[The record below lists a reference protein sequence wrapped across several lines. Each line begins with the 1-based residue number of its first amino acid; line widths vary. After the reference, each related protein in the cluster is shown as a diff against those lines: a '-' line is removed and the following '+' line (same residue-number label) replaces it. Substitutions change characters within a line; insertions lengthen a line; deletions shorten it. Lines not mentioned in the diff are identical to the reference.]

1 MTQAAGDAELA
12 DPAGAGRRRT
22 RPGMR
27 SLVPTLVVVAG
38 ALLAAG
44 ARLPGIGWSPR
55 PDESGFTLVA
65 RSWHPTAES
74 PFGRYWVD
82 RPPLLIALV
91 RATDALGGVHGI
103 RWVAVAGCA
112 ALVLAAAGVALEV
125 ARTGAPDARGRTV
138 ILTVV
143 GTTALVSNPSIDL
156 VAAKGEVLSL
166 PLLVGSAWLV
176 LRALRTRSWP
186 AAAVAG
192 LLAGTALGL
201 KQSLAGALV
210 FAAVVLVGEWFRR
223 TLPAGALVRA
233 AAAFLVGMA
242 LPWVAVLAWALAEGV
257 HLSALWYAVFGFRA
271 DALDVIASGP
281 LGAPLRRAVDLVVV
295 SFTSGLALLLLWFLL
310 SLRRLGRERPV
321 LTVATLA
328 VLLVDCAALVMGG
341 SYWRPYLFGLV
352 PTAVLSLALLASG
365 TPGTSHRPARSR
377 VVTAVVVAVLVAGSV
392 LSGVKWVRTWPAA
405 AQPSTPLLVGQGIGA
420 ASRPGDTLTVWGGRA
435 DIQLASG
442 LDSPYEHLWS
452 LPART
457 RDPRAERLAAVL
469 DGPRAPTWFL
479 AWAGLD
485 AWNGLATSTVGPVLR
500 ERYVEVGKA
509 CRGHRLYRLR
519 DRPRPVPQVGCAAVR
534 AARAASPSSSSTSSP
549 SSSSSSSSNP
559 NR

>member
-1 MTQAAGDAELA
+1 MPSLA
-12 DPAGAGRRRT
+12 
-22 RPGMR
+22 
-27 SLVPTLVVVAG
+27 PTLVVVAG

-65 RSWHPTAES
+65 RAWDPSAAS
-74 PFGRYWVD
+74 PFGHYWVD

-103 RWVAVAGCA
+103 RWVAVVGCA

-125 ARTGAPDARGRTV
+125 ARTGAPDARERTV

-201 KQSLAGALV
+201 KQNLVGAVV
-210 FAAVVLVGEWFRR
+210 FAAVVLVGEWSRR
-223 TLPAGALVRA
+223 TLAAGALVRIGG
-233 AAAFLVGMA
+233 AFLAGTAVPLA
-242 LPWVAVLAWALAEGV
+242 AVLAWALAEGV
-257 HLSALWYAVFGFRA
+257 RLSALWYAVFGFRA
-271 DALDVIASGP
+271 DALDVIVSGSV
-281 LGAPLRRAVDLVVV
+281 GAPLRRAVDLVAV
-295 SFTSGLALLLLWFLL
+295 SFTSGLVLLLLWFLL
-310 SLRRLGRERPV
+310 SLRRIGRERPV
-321 LTVATLA
+321 VTAATLA
-328 VLLVDCAALVMGG
+328 VLLVDCTALVMGG

-352 PTAVLSLALLASG
+352 PVAVLALALLASG

-377 VVTAVVVAVLVAGSV
+377 VVTGVVVAGLVAGSV
-392 LSGVKWVRTWPAA
+392 LSVVRWVPTWPAA
-405 AQPSTPLLVGQGIGA
+405 GRPSTPVLVGQGIGA
-420 ASRPGDTLTVWGGRA
+420 ASRPGDALTVWGGRA

-442 LDSPYEHLWS
+442 LGSPYEHLWS

-457 RDPRAERLAAVL
+457 RDPRSERLAAVL
-469 DGPRAPTWFL
+469 DGPQAPTWFL
-479 AWAGLD
+479 DWAGLD
-485 AWNGLATSTVGPVLR
+485 AWDGLAAGTVGPVLR
-500 ERYVEVGKA
+500 ERYVEAAKA
-509 CRGHRLYRLR
+509 CGGHRLYRLR
-519 DRPRPVPQVGCAAVR
+519 DQPRPAPEVSCAAVR
-534 AARAASPSSSSTSSP
+534 AARA
-549 SSSSSSSSNP
+549 SSSSSSSDP
-559 NR
+559 DR

>member
-1 MTQAAGDAELA
+1 MTNPTGVDRPRSRPRMPG
-12 DPAGAGRRRT
+12 PA
-22 RPGMR
+22 
-27 SLVPTLVVVAG
+27 LVVLTC

-65 RSWHPTAES
+65 RAWDPAADS
-74 PFGRYWVD
+74 PFGHYWVD

-91 RATDALGGVHGI
+91 RVTDAMGGVHGI
-103 RWVAVAGCA
+103 RWVAVVGCA
-112 ALVLAAAGVALEV
+112 LLVLAAAGVAREV
-125 ARTGAPDARGRTV
+125 ARTGAPDALDRTV
-138 ILTVV
+138 VLTAV
-143 GTTALVSNPSIDL
+143 GTTALVSNPAIDL

-176 LRALRTRSWP
+176 LRALRTRSGP

-201 KQSLAGALV
+201 KQNLVGALV
-210 FAAVVLVGEWFRR
+210 FAAVLLVGEWSRR
-223 TLPAGALVRA
+223 TLAAGALVRLGG
-233 AAAFLVGMA
+233 AFLAGAAV
-242 LPWVAVLAWALAEGV
+242 PVAAVVAWALAEGV
-257 HLSALWYAVFGFRA
+257 RLSALWYAVFGFRA
-271 DALDVIASGP
+271 DAFDVIVSGP
-281 LGAPLRRAVDLVVV
+281 VGAPLRRAVDLVAVA
-295 SFTSGLALLLLWFLL
+295 FTSGLVILLLWFLL

-352 PTAVLSLALLASG
+352 PAAVLSLALLASG
-365 TPGTSHRPARSR
+365 SPGGSHRPARSR
-377 VVTAVVVAVLVAGSV
+377 VVTGVVVAVLVAGAV
-392 LSGVKWVRTWPAA
+392 LSGVQWARTWPTAGR
-405 AQPSTPLLVGQGIGA
+405 PSTSVLVGQGIGA
-420 ASRPGDTLTVWGGRA
+420 AARPGDTLTVWGGRA

-442 LDSPYEHLWS
+442 LGSPYEHLWS

-457 RDPRAERLAAVL
+457 RDPRSERLAAVL

-485 AWNGLATSTVGPVLR
+485 AWDGHALTTVGPVLR
-500 ERYVEVGKA
+500 ERYVKVATA
-509 CRGHRLYRLR
+509 CGGHALYRLR
-519 DRPRPVPQVGCAAVR
+519 DRPRPAPAVSCAAVR
-534 AARAASPSSSSTSSP
+534 AARSSGAWSPSGTDG
-549 SSSSSSSSNP
+549 
-559 NR
+559 